1 MLAPSHGPQ
10 RSLAQRA
17 AHIAPQCLGVMLA
30 WVLLYEF
37 NMWAFD
43 SLAVNPFV
51 SWIFLPAFIRMVSV
65 LLFGWAGVAGLILGA
80 LLTSP
85 PTEIGHSLP
94 LAFIS
99 GFAPMLAFKICQSG
113 LKLNTTLEGLR
124 ASDLLIL
131 ALVGSFICVTLN
143 GVYFAHHHLPAD
155 LLTCLTPMFLGDMM
169 GNLMML
175 YLAAIVLRAITR
187 LQHRSAEN

>member
-1 MLAPSHGPQ
+1 MPTSSGEPQ
-10 RSLAQRA
+10 RSLAQCA
-17 AHIAPQCLGVMLA
+17 AHILTQSIGVMLV
-30 WVLLYEF
+30 WVLLYQF

-43 SLAVNPFV
+43 ALAINPFV

-85 PTEIGHSLP
+85 PTEIAHSLP

-99 GFAPMLAFKICQSG
+99 GFAPMLAFKTCQSG

-187 LQHRSAEN
+187 LHHRSAEN

>member
-1 MLAPSHGPQ
+1 MLTSSGDSQ
-10 RSLAQRA
+10 RSLAQCA
-17 AHIAPQCLGVMLA
+17 AHTAPQCLGVMLVWA
-30 WVLLYEF
+30 LLYQF
-37 NMWAFD
+37 NMWAFE

-80 LLTSP
+80 LMTSP
-85 PTEIGHSLP
+85 PTEIAHSLP

-99 GFAPMLAFKICQSG
+99 GFAPMLAFKICQFG
-113 LKLNTTLEGLR
+113 LKLSGTLKGLR

-155 LLTCLTPMFLGDMM
+155 LITCLAPMLLGDMI

-175 YLAAIVLRAITR
+175 YLAAIVLRAMTR
-187 LQHRSAEN
+187 LHRRSVEN